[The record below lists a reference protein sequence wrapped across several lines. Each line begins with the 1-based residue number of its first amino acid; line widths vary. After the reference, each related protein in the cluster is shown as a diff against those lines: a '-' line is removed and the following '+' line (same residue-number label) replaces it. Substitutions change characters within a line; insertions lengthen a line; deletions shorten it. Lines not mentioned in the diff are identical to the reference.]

1 QTENYSGR
9 TVAAREVLASFRPM
23 SQQVLTQ
30 LIQAHDL
37 DLMRQVGK
45 AGAFRL
51 RSRRMDVDALI
62 RALSTHPNVLFVEP
76 NYIIRAIGVPN
87 DPGFPLLWGLQN
99 TGQVVGGV
107 PGTPGADI
115 HAVAAWDVSTGSTSN
130 VVGVV
135 DTGIDYNHSDLAAN
149 VWSASTEFT
158 VNIGG
163 GGIKF
168 PARPPGCQSCPGERR
183 RSGRATRKQA
193 HDDSCTN

>member
-1 QTENYSGR
+1 MHSSARISFAVLFILSFTTFVLGQGRTENYVGR
-9 TVAAREVLASFRPM
+9 TVAAREVLVSFRPV

-30 LIQAHDL
+30 LIQANDL
-37 DLMRQVGK
+37 DLMRPVGK

-51 RSRRMDVDALI
+51 RSPSQDVDALI
-62 RALSTHPNVLFVEP
+62 RALSSHPNVLFVEP
-76 NYIIRAIGVPN
+76 NEVVRAIGVPN
-87 DPGFPLLWGLQN
+87 DPAFPQLWGLQN

-115 HAVAAWDVSTGSTSN
+115 HAVPAWDVSTGSTSN

-163 GGIKF
+163 GVL
-168 PARPPGCQSCPGERR
+168 PQCS
-183 RSGRATRKQA
+183 RAA
-193 HDDSCTN
+193 